1 MSANSDQVVVGAAGR
16 VYVAPVGTTL
26 PTSPTSLLDASFAD
40 LGYVSEDGVTLS
52 FALTTEDVT
61 AWQTAFPIRRIGTGF
76 EGSAAFTL
84 LQFNSDTVSVAF
96 GGGTVTEPTP
106 GVYKYTP
113 PAASDVA
120 EYSAVIEWSD
130 GSRDYRWVI
139 NRCTVSDGVETN
151 LVRNAAAQ
159 LPITLAVLGD
169 DGVDPWYLVTNDPA
183 LAPAGS

>member
-26 PTSPTSLLDASFAD
+26 PTSPTATLDSAFAD
-40 LGYVSEDGVTLS
+40 LGYVSEEGVTLA
-52 FALTTEDVT
+52 FAVTTEDVI
-61 AWQTAFPIRRIGTGF
+61 AWQTSFPIRRIGTGF
-76 EGSAAFTL
+76 EGSASFTL
-84 LQFNSDTVSVAF
+84 LQFNADTVAVAF
-96 GGGTVTEPTP
+96 GGGAVTEPTP

-120 EYSAVIEWSD
+120 EYAAVIEWAD
-130 GSRDYRWVI
+130 GLKDYRWVI

-151 LVRNAAAQ
+151 IVRNAAAS
-159 LPITLAVLGD
+159 LPISLSVLGD
-169 DGVDPWYLVTNDPA
+169 DGQDPWYLLTNDPA